1 MKLIDEKTLFNAS
14 DEEVWHAVDDEHRER
29 AGWRVDDMV
38 RLLTELKAPKSIAD
52 RVFAE
57 LDRESAM
64 MNRLL
69 ARVKT
74 LNEAEKP
81 KPPSALVDDKGLV
94 PPDFFDT
101 RPSMDALIAAGKP
114 PLWPLATNAVKHA
127 LVMIEIERKQCT
139 DRLTARLADAQEN
152 PQLSSRTP
160 DPKEESDPV
169 LRIMASRKQEQ
180 IEAALF
186 AAEVQRRKDEATRD
200 LLTSRNTFHQQLR
213 DKSRH

>member
-14 DEEVWHAVDDEHRER
+14 DEDAWHALDEEHRER

-38 RLLTELKAPKSIAD
+38 RLLTELKAPTPIAD

-57 LDRESAM
+57 LNRETAM

-69 ARVKT
+69 VRIKT
-74 LNEAEKP
+74 LNEAEKQ
-81 KPPSALVDDKGLV
+81 KSPSSGVDHKGLV
-94 PPDFFDT
+94 PADFFDT
-101 RPSMDALIAAGKP
+101 SPSIDALIAAGKP

-127 LVMIEIERKQCT
+127 LVMIEIERTQCT
-139 DRLTARLADAQEN
+139 DRLAGRLADAQKN

-160 DPKEESDPV
+160 DPNEESDPI

-180 IEAALF
+180 IEAALL
-186 AAEVQRRKDEATRD
+186 AAELQRLQNEATHN
-200 LLTSRNTFHQQLR
+200 LLISRNAFHQQLR